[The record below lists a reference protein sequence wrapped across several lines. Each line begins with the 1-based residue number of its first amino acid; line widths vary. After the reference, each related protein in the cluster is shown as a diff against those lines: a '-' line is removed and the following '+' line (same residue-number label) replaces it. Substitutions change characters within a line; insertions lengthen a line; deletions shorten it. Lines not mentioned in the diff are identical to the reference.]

1 MEFQPNCVR
10 KTILGTFLY
19 TYGAPRL
26 LAVEAKHL
34 SKTYRAKQ
42 ELVEAVKDVSFSV
55 APGQI
60 YGILGPNGAGKSSV
74 ILMLTTLLRA
84 TGGSARIFDLD
95 VERDESKAR
104 KIIGVALQ
112 ETGIDEIL
120 TGREHLYS
128 TARLWGLNQKQA
140 RLRSEELLRL
150 VGLTSAGQR
159 RVKSYSGGMK
169 RRLDLAL
176 SLVHQPKVLFLDEPT
191 TGLDPASRRVLW
203 DEIFRLK
210 SAGVTIILTTQYLD
224 EADELADRI
233 AIIHEGRVVS
243 EGTPDELKA
252 SISGDVVTFSFAHPE
267 LARQAAELLPNSE
280 TLDTD
285 LRITV
290 PNGPQF
296 IPESFVQFRD
306 SGIDVSAVSSSKPT
320 LDDVFLSVTGFKLES
335 AEERTEASSRE

>member
-84 TGGSARIFDLD
+84 TGGSAKIFDLD

-112 ETGIDEIL
+112 ETGIDEIIISAGFGQSQNE
-120 TGREHLYS
+120 TISRINICWPE
-128 TARLWGLNQKQA
+128 AC
-140 RLRSEELLRL
+140 EELL
-150 VGLTSAGQR
+150 GW
-159 RVKSYSGGMK
+159 Y
-169 RRLDLAL
+169 
-176 SLVHQPKVLFLDEPT
+176 
-191 TGLDPASRRVLW
+191 
-203 DEIFRLK
+203 
-210 SAGVTIILTTQYLD
+210 
-224 EADELADRI
+224 EAK
-233 AIIHEGRVVS
+233 
-243 EGTPDELKA
+243 T
-252 SISGDVVTFSFAHPE
+252 
-267 LARQAAELLPNSE
+267 
-280 TLDTD
+280 
-285 LRITV
+285 
-290 PNGPQF
+290 
-296 IPESFVQFRD
+296 
-306 SGIDVSAVSSSKPT
+306 
-320 LDDVFLSVTGFKLES
+320 
-335 AEERTEASSRE
+335 